1 MYYGVEYIQKENE
14 NICIK
19 KSDCNG
25 FFYSDYVQNY
35 CLSKCNPLK
44 KYSYNKTCLEKCPN
58 SHPFFVNENDIYKC
72 VSSCP
77 GDKKFHLYETN
88 ECVHSCNQNNYL
100 IVMETHT
107 CYYNRI
113 PDYYP
118 FRIEETNEYVHECGN
133 YNNTIYF
140 LKENENVCVEK
151 EKCMGF
157 YYYNNEESNLCVST
171 CKNLEYK
178 FYIKEDKICLKKC
191 PNDKMYYIND
201 DFECLLDCPSDKP
214 YHIYSTKECVEDCN
228 ETFKYKV
235 EKTKACYDKIPDEYP
250 LLIEDTNEYVNS
262 CGYYKDVI
270 YFKKE
275 NQNICIKKQNCN
287 DFYYYQN
294 NDSNLCVSKCSD
306 YPEYKFYLIEDRICL
321 SKCPN
326 DEKIYY
332 NDDFQCLLNCPSDK
346 PYHIYS
352 TKECVEDC
360 NETFKYKVEKTKAC
374 YDKIPDE
381 YPLLIEDTNEYVN
394 SCGYYKDV
402 IYFKKENQNICIKKR
417 NCNGYFLF
425 NNYNNN
431 LCVNNCKLY
440 SEYKYFLSSDNI
452 CLKECPKYN
461 PFFINNIFECLNSCP
476 KEKPYFLY
484 DTKECIR
491 KCEDNIYYPYYVE
504 IIKTCFNK
512 IPEHFPYQIE
522 NSNEYVNIC
531 PKNYPFLLDSSV
543 CVKDCKLYNKF
554 FNSNNIC
561 VDYCPEN
568 EKYALQNNNQC
579 LSSCPL
585 NLPFS
590 KLNPN
595 FCVSECKDDYY
606 YVDLSK
612 FKCLTQ
618 EQCDN
623 EPSYE
628 CEIFLNNCPEFCKF
642 CTDKSLLSNKCIQC
656 NSNQLY
662 YPTRRYS
669 DEKYFT
675 CYNEKTKPHNYIL
688 TSNYYYEKCYE
699 TCYSCSGIGNSNDHL
714 CIDCAVGY
722 IKEPEKENTTQCVID
737 CKYYYYYDKFNQYSC
752 TNNSNCPSIAKYK
765 IEPKKKCISSC
776 SEDNIYIYTFGNECF
791 SECPEGTIANENN
804 ECMEE
809 DFSKC
814 AMDKTISYIDRLD
827 LNNKILLSYIEEYL
841 SKYKNAEN
849 HVSRIDDRRNEY
861 IILLYRN
868 IKCVEELN
876 SDVVFFISEEC
887 INILKDYYRINDFTF
902 EVINYI
908 RDNQP
913 NQIQYFIF
921 NTKTGDNLDLSLC
934 NKTTNEVLIQIS
946 SLKKVDNKVVKKL
959 STEGINVFDLKSDFF
974 TDICYQYSSEE
985 GNDITLEDRVANY
998 FQNMT
1003 LCDDNCKFNNINLD
1017 SLTANCSCS
1026 IDNNEFTN
1034 DIKDNKIIESYNE
1047 TNRYNNF
1054 NVLKCASKAFKPN
1067 NIIYNYGFFSLGTL
1081 LIFSFTVFIF
1091 FIYKKFYGAKKI
1103 SNLTQMNPPKNQGKK
1118 INKENLDKQISINKL
1133 NKTKMKIKKKSLE
1146 GSSNRLKDSTSKSF
1160 NNIDEKINKDIV
1172 KLSTKNKNDFYIN
1185 NINEKDSKFDDKSFI
1200 QENFNNKKL
1209 NDSDLDEMDY
1219 INAIKYEKRSF
1230 FSFYLR
1236 KIKEHQPF
1244 INTFFIKD
1252 PFKPFIVKLLLF
1264 LILLSFYFLLNSLFI
1279 NEKYITKKFHIKTYS
1294 FKILIVRIIL
1304 VTTFGLLLN
1313 LFINCHFSIKK
1324 QIKNLLKYEKSQN
1337 IKLKMLEFVKS
1348 NDKKFLIFFSIM
1360 LLLNVFF
1367 FIYITSLCF
1376 VFKNTQSEWFCVSI
1390 ITILLIQIFPFFS
1403 CLIYTSMRFLG
1414 LKLKI
1419 ELFYKLSQIL
1429 LEY

>member
-1 MYYGVEYIQKENE
+1 MN
-14 NICIK
+14 
-19 KSDCNG
+19 
-25 FFYSDYVQNY
+25 
-35 CLSKCNPLK
+35 
-44 KYSYNKTCLEKCPN
+44 
-58 SHPFFVNENDIYKC
+58 
-72 VSSCP
+72 
-77 GDKKFHLYETN
+77 
-88 ECVHSCNQNNYL
+88 
-100 IVMETHT
+100 
-107 CYYNRI
+107 
-113 PDYYP
+113 
-118 FRIEETNEYVHECGN
+118 
-133 YNNTIYF
+133 
-140 LKENENVCVEK
+140 
-151 EKCMGF
+151 
-157 YYYNNEESNLCVST
+157 
-171 CKNLEYK
+171 
-178 FYIKEDKICLKKC
+178 
-191 PNDKMYYIND
+191 
-201 DFECLLDCPSDKP
+201 CPSDKP
-214 YHIYSTKECVEDCN
+214 YHIYSTKECVKDCN
-228 ETFKYKV
+228 ETYKFKV
-235 EKTKACYDKIPDEYP
+235 EQTKACYDKIPNEYP

-262 CGYYKDVI
+262 CGYYKGVI

-275 NQNICIKKQNCN
+275 NQNICIKKQNC
-287 DFYYYQN
+287 
-294 NDSNLCVSKCSD
+294 S
-306 YPEYKFYLIEDRICL
+306 
-321 SKCPN
+321 
-326 DEKIYY
+326 
-332 NDDFQCLLNCPSDK
+332 
-346 PYHIYS
+346 
-352 TKECVEDC
+352 
-360 NETFKYKVEKTKAC
+360 
-374 YDKIPDE
+374 
-381 YPLLIEDTNEYVN
+381 
-394 SCGYYKDV
+394 
-402 IYFKKENQNICIKKR
+402 
-417 NCNGYFLF
+417 GYFLF
-425 NNYNNN
+425 NNFNNN
-431 LCVNNCKLY
+431 LCVNNCKFY

-491 KCEDNIYYPYYVE
+491 KCEDNIYYPFYVE
-504 IIKTCFNK
+504 IIKTCFK
-512 IPEHFPYQIE
+512 EIPEHFPYQIE
-522 NSNEYVNIC
+522 NTNEYVNIC

-561 VDYCPEN
+561 VDSCPEN
-568 EKYALQNNNQC
+568 EIYALQNNNQC
-579 LSSCPL
+579 LSSCPS

-590 KLNPN
+590 RLNPD

-606 YVDLSK
+606 YIDLSK

-628 CEIFLNNCPEFCKF
+628 CEIFLNNCPEFCKY
-642 CTDKSLLSNKCIQC
+642 CTDKSLLNNKCIQC

-675 CYNEKTKPHNYIL
+675 CYNEETKPHNYIL

-699 TCYSCSGIGNSNDHL
+699 TCYSCSGIGNSDNNL

-722 IKEPEKENTTQCVID
+722 RKEPEKENTTQCVID

-752 TNNSNCPSIAKYK
+752 TNYLNCPSIAKYK

-814 AMDKTISYIDRLD
+814 AMDRKISYIDRLD

-841 SKYKNAEN
+841 SKYNNAEN
-849 HVSRIDDRRNEY
+849 HVSRIDDRRGEY

-876 SDVVFFISEEC
+876 NDVVFFISEEC
-887 INILKDYYRINDFTF
+887 IDILKDYYKINDFTF

-946 SLKKVDNKVVKKL
+946 SLKKVDNKIVKKL

-1026 IDNNEFTN
+1026 IDYNGFTN

-1054 NVLKCASKAFKPN
+1054 NVLKCASKAFEPN

-1081 LIFSFTVFIF
+1081 LIFSSIVFIF
-1091 FIYKKFYGAKKI
+1091 FLYTKFFGAKKI
-1103 SNLTQMNPPKNQGKK
+1103 SNLIQMNPPKNQGKK
-1118 INKENLDKQISINKL
+1118 INKENLNKQFSINKL
-1133 NKTKMKIKKKSLE
+1133 NKNKKSLD

-1172 KLSTKNKNDFYIN
+1172 KLSTNNKNNFYTN
-1185 NINEKDSKFDDKSFI
+1185 NINEKDSKFDEKTFI
-1200 QENFNNKKL
+1200 QEKTNNKKL
-1209 NDSDLDEMDY
+1209 NDSDIDEMDY
-1219 INAIKYEKRSF
+1219 IKAIKYEKRSF

-1264 LILLSFYFLLNSLFI
+1264 LILISFYFLLNSLFI

-1313 LFINCHFSIKK
+1313 LFINCYFSIKK
-1324 QIKNLLKYEKSQN
+1324 QIKNLLKYEKPEN
-1337 IKLKMLEFVKS
+1337 VKIKMLEFVKS
-1348 NDKKFLIFFSIM
+1348 NEKKFLIFFSIM
-1360 LLLNVFF
+1360 LVLNIFF
-1367 FIYITSLCF
+1367 FVYITSLCF
-1376 VFKNTQSEWFCVSI
+1376 VFKNTQSEWFCVSL

-1403 CLIYTSMRFLG
+1403 CFIYTAMRFLG